1 MYFNKFMEVK
11 MPKNLTEEQKS
22 KILKDVFKDQ
32 MAELRI
38 FAVEDMLT
46 SGHATDFESA
56 CEKLK
61 MMEDEKYSSEQK
73 DTVVLSEQEKSLIK
87 ALSEFDNE

>member
-1 MYFNKFMEVK
+1 

-46 SGHATDFESA
+46 SGRATDFESA

>member
-1 MYFNKFMEVK
+1 MY
-11 MPKNLTEEQKS
+11 KNLTEEQKS

-56 CEKLK
+56 CKKLK
-61 MMEDEKYSSEQK
+61 KMEDEKYSSKQK
-73 DTVVLSEQEKSLIK
+73 DEGFLSEQEKGLIK
-87 ALSEFDNE
+87 ALSEFDNDR

>member
-1 MYFNKFMEVK
+1 MY
-11 MPKNLTEEQKS
+11 KNLTEEQKS

-56 CEKLK
+56 CKKLK
-61 MMEDEKYSSEQK
+61 KMEDEKYSSKQK
-73 DTVVLSEQEKSLIK
+73 DDVFIGTRKR
-87 ALSEFDNE
+87 FN